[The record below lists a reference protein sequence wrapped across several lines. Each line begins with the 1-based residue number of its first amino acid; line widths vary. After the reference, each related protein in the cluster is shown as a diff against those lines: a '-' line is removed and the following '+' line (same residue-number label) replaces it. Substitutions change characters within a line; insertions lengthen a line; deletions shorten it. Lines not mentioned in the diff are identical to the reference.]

1 MRLTH
6 MFSKTGG
13 RRVNKEQRER
23 QGVYSRGPRMKVQGL
38 FDVVRVFLVGFF
50 K

>member
-6 MFSKTGG
+6 VFSKTGG
-13 RRVNKEQRER
+13 RRVKEQRER

-38 FDVVRVFLVGFF
+38 FDIVRVFLVGFF
-50 K
+50 R